1 MKKIKFPIISK
12 DDDECERTFA
22 IIKFAVFVIAVCLL
36 ILALLKLCHWICP
49 VLAWGFYFWNI
60 LQYRKGC
67 FSQVVNEYDDNK
79 RGCPHDGLRRV
90 YHSWKVFAI
99 IVAMVVVWFIT
110 KP

>member
-1 MKKIKFPIISK
+1 MKKTDFLPDDDTKCENFFGVIKFMVFLLAI
-12 DDDECERTFA
+12 CFA
-22 IIKFAVFVIAVCLL
+22 F
-36 ILALLKLCHWICP
+36 LAGFGQIHW
-49 VLAWGFYFWNI
+49 VWAALVAFFYVWNI

-67 FSQVVNEYDDNK
+67 FSQVVDEYDDHK